1 MIDVKEEDARLL
13 LGALDAGEAVLILGA
28 GASATSKLPN
38 GEPVMQAGKLAA
50 VIAEKVGLKYNEE
63 TLPDVLGAAIG
74 RRMSEPQFHAILT
87 KEYTGVIPSDDLKQA
102 FQYTWRRVYSWNI
115 DDAVENLKSGVQK
128 RRYYNGMIDKVA
140 VVDGLEYLQF
150 IHLHG
155 DALKPEHGF
164 IFRTSEYTARLIADR
179 HDWYR
184 NLATDYISFTPIFV
198 GSRLKE
204 PILEAELDR
213 AR

>member
-13 LGALDAGEAVLILGA
+13 LGAMAAGEAVLILGA
-28 GASATSKLPN
+28 GASATSTLPS
-38 GEPVMQAGKLAA
+38 GLTVMQAGKLAEL
-50 VIAEKVGLKYNEE
+50 IAGKVGLTYADE

-74 RRMSEPQFHAILT
+74 KRMSEPQFHKILE
-87 KEYTGVIPSDDLKQA
+87 KEYTGVIPSEDLRQA

-140 VVDGLEYLQF
+140 VVEGLEYLQF

-155 DALKPEHGF
+155 EALKPEHGF
-164 IFRTSEYTARLIADR
+164 IFRTSEYT
-179 HDWYR
+179 
-184 NLATDYISFTPIFV
+184 S
-198 GSRLKE
+198 
-204 PILEAELDR
+204 
-213 AR
+213 